1 MLFFIIVIAYLII
14 NTLANDENLSDS
26 PDTILTISPFSIIP
40 SYFYN
45 FTMLPYW
52 EVQGMKGIMKRQSL
66 IIRKLDNINKFS
78 TCYEVECRGNSCP
91 GIDDTN
97 RFYRFCYPSLIV
109 TGVPKCGTT
118 AMYELLTTLPNSV
131 VLHEKENCP
140 YTRRRPHWK
149 FFLSLPSIDKIN
161 YNSIIIDG
169 CIDSTKNLIIREIL
183 KHPKTTYIVLTR
195 DYKDMLWSAYNYWCN
210 WHYDGTTC
218 NYEKFTI
225 LGVHNRTPEIF
236 HEIINGDYNKTKVYI
251 DSPLWNKHPCDNAR
265 IYYTEYILGLWKYI
279 PPNVT
284 LVIASEQLQSD
295 NLFVMNKIAAKLG
308 ISVLHNETVIE
319 AIKNISRYR
328 FNTQEGKK
336 DYRHS
341 VNINQYKPGRFAISN
356 FSDMLATTKNIL
368 DFCWHD
374 DCIMMSQLT
383 GYDYLACRNTKV
395 KLLNKLHWIDYK
407 DRYFNGNP
415 IYEIYSKW
423 GINGSNVNMVSNHKL
438 YDVQTI
444 ESTTDNPHTFLNQFK
459 DKSFE

>member
-1 MLFFIIVIAYLII
+1 MLFLIIVIFYLII
-14 NTLANDENLSDS
+14 NSLANDESLSDS
-26 PDTILTISPFSIIP
+26 PTTIITTSPFSIIP

-45 FTMLPYW
+45 FSILPYW

-66 IIRKLDNINKFS
+66 IIRKLDNVNKFS

-91 GIDDTN
+91 EIDDKN
-97 RFYRFCYPSLIV
+97 RFYSFCYPSLIV

-118 AMYELLTTLPNSV
+118 AMYEFLTTLPNSV
-131 VLHEKENCP
+131 IMHEKENCP

-169 CIDSTKNLIIREIL
+169 CIDTTKNLIIREIL
-183 KHPKTTYIVLTR
+183 RHPQTIYIVLTR
-195 DYKDMLWSAYNYWCN
+195 DYKDMLWSAYNFWCN
-210 WHYDGTTC
+210 WHYDGTNC

-225 LGVHNRTPEIF
+225 LGVHNRTPTIF
-236 HEIINGDYNKTKVYI
+236 HEIINGDYNKTKVFI

-279 PPNVT
+279 PPNGT
-284 LVIASEQLQSD
+284 IVIASEQLQLD
-295 NLFVMNKIAAKLG
+295 NLFVLNKIATKLG
-308 ISVLHNETVIE
+308 ISILNNDTLVET
-319 AIKNISRYR
+319 IKNISNYR

-356 FSDMLATTKNIL
+356 FSDMFDSTKNIL

-383 GYDYLACRNTKV
+383 GYEYLSCQKTKV
-395 KLLNKLHWIDYK
+395 KLLKNMYWNDYK
-407 DRYFNGNP
+407 NRYFNENP
-415 IYEIYSKW
+415 IHEIYNKW
-423 GINGSNVNMVSNHKL
+423 GINISNINIVSNHKL
-438 YDVQTI
+438 HDVPI
-444 ESTTDNPHTFLNQFK
+444 VESTVDNPHTFLSQFK
-459 DKSFE
+459 DKILE